1 MEASRAGKAIFCEKP
16 ISLNL
21 EIIDEVCQVNN
32 KGNETDDRWRVRAAC
47 LPCNDH
53 GPAIPQPISINP
65 PLHARYLYAIQVV
78 EETGALCMVAFQRR
92 FDPTFRR
99 LKQAV
104 EKGEIGDVHMIHITS
119 RDPGPPPVAYIAQV
133 RVCLCGH

>member
-1 MEASRAGKAIFCEKP
+1 
-16 ISLNL
+16 
-21 EIIDEVCQVNN
+21 
-32 KGNETDDRWRVRAAC
+32 
-47 LPCNDH
+47 
-53 GPAIPQPISINP
+53 
-65 PLHARYLYAIQVV
+65 VV

-133 RVCLCGH
+133 RRLTHAAACIFSLSLSFSVLVY

>member
-1 MEASRAGKAIFCEKP
+1 MGQRFHNQSA
-16 ISLNL
+16 
-21 EIIDEVCQVNN
+21 
-32 KGNETDDRWRVRAAC
+32 TT
-47 LPCNDH
+47 
-53 GPAIPQPISINP
+53 P
-65 PLHARYLYAIQVV
+65 PTHTLLLIHTLQVV

-133 RVCLCGH
+133 RLCACVCVY